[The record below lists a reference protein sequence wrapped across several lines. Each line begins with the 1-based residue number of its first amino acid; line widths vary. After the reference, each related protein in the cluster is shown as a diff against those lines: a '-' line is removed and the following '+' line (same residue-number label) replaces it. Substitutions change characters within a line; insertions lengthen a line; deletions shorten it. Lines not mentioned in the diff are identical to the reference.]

1 MFLNKTL
8 FSRVGSVSCGVLAI
22 WPCEAR
28 PYGFSSSRANPFG
41 ICAAGLRNFSSGKIN
56 TILTPEDKKAI
67 TTMQLLNK
75 LCNTGAY
82 AKPGSLNYTH
92 FYHYNKTSYHKLSKL
107 LSNLINI
114 LNHFFGTFY
123 GIISRP
129 VFLFT
134 QKKLII
140 FINYYIPNVYS
151 KLFNRHIWKYNRY
164 PSKSAMGFNLELK
177 KLIRVLAKFLNL
189 KVELQLNQLVYPYH
203 DSTILSKLIALSS
216 NKRRFRTI
224 MSIIIQK
231 ALIITDPKKTF
242 SNQQWNKWG
251 GEAAPHTA
259 PDAVNHTQIVVPA
272 TLGGTAPKA
281 QILPEIISEHY
292 NKLSIDGNIVY
303 IHKTVPTVLTG
314 LKVRISGRL
323 STERVIPKKTIQSKE
338 IGGFK
343 RNKSNLV
350 DYAVYTNK
358 NKRGSY
364 SVKVWT
370 TSRICL

>member
-8 FSRVGSVSCGVLAI
+8 FSSVGSVSYGVLAI
-22 WPCEAR
+22 WYCGAR
-28 PYGFSSSRANPFG
+28 PYGCSASKANSFG
-41 ICAAGLRNFSSGKIN
+41 ICAAGVRSFSSMPYGRPREIN

-75 LCNTGAY
+75 LCTQ
-82 AKPGSLNYTH
+82 PGSLNYTH
-92 FYHYNKTSYHKLSKL
+92 FYHYNKSSYHKTSKL

-134 QKKLII
+134 QKKLVI

-164 PSKSAMGFNLELK
+164 PSKSAKGFNLELK

-189 KVELQLNQLVYPYH
+189 KVEVQLNQLVYPYH

-251 GEAAPHTA
+251 GGTA
-259 PDAVNHTQIVVPA
+259 PEAVNHTQIVVPA
-272 TLGGTAPKA
+272 TLPEA

-323 STERVIPKKTIQSKE
+323 STERVIPKKTILSKE